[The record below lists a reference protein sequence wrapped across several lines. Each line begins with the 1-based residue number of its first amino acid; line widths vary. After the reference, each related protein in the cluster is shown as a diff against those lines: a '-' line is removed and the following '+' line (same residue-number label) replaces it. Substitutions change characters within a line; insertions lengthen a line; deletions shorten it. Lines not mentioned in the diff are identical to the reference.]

1 MERRKLELDRCILF
15 PRDEKA
21 VTAIE
26 SKEIDSRYEVEV
38 IDLNY
43 NLFSK
48 LELFGFFSYPR
59 EVNIEVT
66 RNNFIKIQAKHL
78 SLIIEVAIDS
88 RKQTSDKELIRVI
101 DRFVEKSQRSKKQ
114 GLPIWLNT

>member
-1 MERRKLELDRCILF
+1 MEKSKLELDRCILF
-15 PRDEKA
+15 PRVEEA
-21 VTAIE
+21 VIAIE

-43 NLFSK
+43 SLLSK
-48 LELFGFFSYPR
+48 LELLGFFSYPKK
-59 EVNIEVT
+59 VDIKVT
-66 RNNFIKIQAKHL
+66 KNNLIKIQAEYL
-78 SLIIEVAIDS
+78 SLVIEVAINS
-88 RKQTSDKELIRVI
+88 RKQTTDKELIRVI